1 MARWYEK
8 ASVQTAL
15 VSGIILILVSMGG
28 GLLSLYK
35 DNQRLIQGIQDEIDN
50 TIIEFSDNAL
60 KASRE
65 AIHIELTPELMT
77 SEEALNAL
85 KRVNQEAAVYETVVN
100 LTKMHRLIKK
110 YGKEETR
117 ERFVKVINEYANAH
131 NQLNEFLQTLL
142 DSYER
147 EKRISDVEKANQT
160 YGQYVNLLNSRT
172 KKRTEIHTFVA
183 NLTSDDF
190 DIE

>member
-1 MARWYEK
+1 
-8 ASVQTAL
+8 
-15 VSGIILILVSMGG
+15 
-28 GLLSLYK
+28 
-35 DNQRLIQGIQDEIDN
+35 
-50 TIIEFSDNAL
+50 
-60 KASRE
+60 
-65 AIHIELTPELMT
+65 MT

>member
-1 MARWYEK
+1 
-8 ASVQTAL
+8 
-15 VSGIILILVSMGG
+15 
-28 GLLSLYK
+28 LL
-35 DNQRLIQGIQDEIDN
+35 R
-50 TIIEFSDNAL
+50 
-60 KASRE
+60 
-65 AIHIELTPELMT
+65 
-77 SEEALNAL
+77 
-85 KRVNQEAAVYETVVN
+85 
-100 LTKMHRLIKK
+100 
-110 YGKEETR
+110 
-117 ERFVKVINEYANAH
+117 VINEYANAH